1 MNSKYN
7 SRNKFLRATESK
19 LNNKQNT
26 IEVEVMSDPDT
37 EDPSILIADWNGI
50 VLPFPKS
57 LIRANDLVIKDG
69 RMKIS
74 TSMYDTWFRE
84 KHDAEI
90 ELLSEKIYSHFDK
103 IMEHSHVIMND
114 QEFRNIR
121 LPFLKSTILYSGELH
136 YPLGAMLEAWME
148 EDDDLSVSSTAYML
162 KINVSPLSGL
172 NNYTAYS
179 TKTRSLITGSL
190 SKENKSWREYIG
202 KFQSIASSRRNK
214 SDLLAITRL
223 SQLLKID

>member
-1 MNSKYN
+1 MYNKYN
-7 SRNKFLRATESK
+7 SRNKFLRATESN
-19 LNNKQNT
+19 LTNKQHP
-26 IEVEVMSDPDT
+26 IEVEVMSDLDT
-37 EDPSILIADWNGI
+37 DDPSILIADWNGI

-103 IMEHSHVIMND
+103 VMQYSHVIMND
-114 QEFRNIR
+114 PEFCNIR

-136 YPLGAMLEAWME
+136 YSLDGVLKSWIEN
-148 EDDDLSVSSTAYML
+148 DDLSVSSTAYML
-162 KINVSPLSGL
+162 KINVSPLSGV

-190 SKENKSWREYIG
+190 SKENKSWREYID

-223 SQLLKID
+223 AQLLKID

>member
-1 MNSKYN
+1 MYNKYN
-7 SRNKFLRATESK
+7 SRNKFLRTTEPK
-19 LNNKQNT
+19 LSNKQHP
-26 IEVEVMSDPDT
+26 IEVELLSDQDT
-37 EDPSILIADWNGI
+37 DDPSILIADWNGI

-74 TSMYDTWFRE
+74 TSMYDTWFQE

-103 IMEHSHVIMND
+103 VMQYSHVIMSD

-121 LPFLKSTILYSGELH
+121 LSFLKSTILYSGELH
-136 YPLGAMLEAWME
+136 YSLGALLEAWME
-148 EDDDLSVSSTAYML
+148 DDGLSVSSTAYLL

-190 SKENKSWREYIG
+190 SKENKSWREYLG
-202 KFQSIASSRRNK
+202 KFQSLASSRRNK

-223 SQLLKID
+223 AQLLKID